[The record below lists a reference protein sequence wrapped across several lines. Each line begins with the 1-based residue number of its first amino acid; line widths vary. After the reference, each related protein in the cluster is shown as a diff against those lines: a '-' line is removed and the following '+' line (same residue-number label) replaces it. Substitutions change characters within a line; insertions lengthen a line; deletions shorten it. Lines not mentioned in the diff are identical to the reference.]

1 MTLDATTKTKWFT
14 NNWKWSLPLAIILLI
29 AIVFFSIPDMAENTS
44 DIAKAYTDDQL
55 YAEAWKKAEANEK
68 VQQVLGETHPK
79 EWLYA
84 IRMSEQLVE
93 FAPDASEELRIAA
106 RAQHICRWK
115 SPREDYPMDRPG
127 YLRWREDLK
136 KMHAKLTGE
145 ILEEVGYDSEFI
157 KRVQF
162 LIRKKQ
168 LKKDEGTQT
177 LEDVICLVFLKY
189 YFEDFAAKKIG
200 NVYLAFAVSFKK
212 RANLRLGDFD
222 YRKNA

>member
-1 MTLDATTKTKWFT
+1 MTPFESALEKIDAL
-14 NNWKWSLPLAIILLI
+14 NSQDP
-29 AIVFFSIPDMAENTS
+29 NTETF
-44 DIAKAYTDDQL
+44 A
-55 YAEAWKKAEANEK
+55 
-68 VQQVLGETHPK
+68 GETHPK

-145 ILEEVGYDSEFI
+145 ILEEVGYDAEFI

-177 LEDVICLVFLKY
+177 LEDVICLVFLQY
-189 YFEDFAAKKIG
+189 YFDEFADKHPDEKIVDILQKTWAKMSDAGKE
-200 NVYLAFAVSFKK
+200 AVKGLELSNKTEELLG
-212 RANLRLGDFD
+212 RALG
-222 YRKNA
+222 